1 MLRSALDGWRLPYAP
16 PDGAFYFWVDVST
29 LGGSRT
35 VADRWLDEAGV
46 AVTPGIDFDPVEGDR
61 FVRVSYSESPED
73 VAAAIARL
81 DPLIS

>member
-1 MLRSALDGWRLPYAP
+1 
-16 PDGAFYFWVDVST
+16 
-29 LGGSRT
+29 